1 MRAFFRRRS
10 LKKQKSLELRIAEL
24 ESENASLKKE
34 NAELKSKL
42 AKYEKKDSS
51 NSSKP
56 PSKDNDGKKK
66 NKSGRAKSRKKPC
79 AQRGHKGHAREQ
91 VSNPDKIERCEID
104 KCSIC
109 GEDLTNIDGE

>member
-10 LKKQKSLELRIAEL
+10 LKKRKSLELRIAEL
-24 ESENASLKKE
+24 ESENAELKKE

-66 NKSGRAKSRKKPC
+66 IKAAELNQERSQVLKKDTKVMHESRFQTQIKLKDAK
-79 AQRGHKGHAREQ
+79 
-91 VSNPDKIERCEID
+91 
-104 KCSIC
+104 
-109 GEDLTNIDGE
+109 